1 MPRTIA
7 SSPLEQSPALRN
19 CGLNMTTGSLPVPSS
34 MTNLSGLEAKGVAM
48 MSVIVPKK
56 DTGDFNISFTSL
68 DLDLIIL
75 FLENQGS

>member
-1 MPRTIA
+1 
-7 SSPLEQSPALRN
+7 
-19 CGLNMTTGSLPVPSS
+19 